1 MQIVPLSRL
10 WWGIWWVHFRNAF
23 CKYVVLKERRGP
35 FYISFKRIY
44 GCDSN
49 FRMNRYI
56 FNIKSSRMSSWEKG
70 SCASDPSFAEPKKVK
85 LEKTPLEN
93 CRWAFLSSWMSM
105 ERVRSHEHF
114 QQCNPSSCVM
124 RWRDFTPS
132 QKFQSSSTLK
142 DSNPYHISILQ
153 EVRLFKVMF
162 LP

>member
-56 FNIKSSRMSSWEKG
+56 FNIKSSRMSSWEKRVM
-70 SCASDPSFAEPKKVK
+70 CFRSFFCWTEKVK